1 MKVGQVVAVVDI
13 GTTKISCC
21 IASIDEDEHFDIL
34 GVGYCICFGVKHGII
49 VDMDSV
55 SKSVAKAVEGAE
67 KTANL
72 RIKSV
77 YVNASGKFVRS
88 ELIHSSV
95 NIGGRIV
102 RHEDVKKLVYR
113 SIKKN
118 PKEEIIHS
126 IPILFEM
133 DSMVCTTDPIGMFSN
148 ILSANIN
155 VVRIPKVQLSN
166 IIVSLSRCH
175 LDVLGVVCS
184 GYASGLCVINSDSNQ
199 ENQIVIDFG
208 GGVTTI
214 NFFYKGRFCGL
225 ETIPFGA
232 DNITKDIA
240 CGIRVSN
247 LNAER
252 LKTLH
257 GAAFVSFDDKKKMIL
272 VPMQEENDVINLQQM
287 PKSDLN
293 EIIQPRVEE
302 LLKLIKEKIDKSV
315 FKCDFADNFVITG
328 GGSMLTGI
336 REFVSETFKKPVK
349 VQKMED
355 FSETF
360 GVQIGNNFATTVG
373 LIKFALL
380 SDDINLNHK
389 DDSEKNDD
397 IGFLKK
403 TMNWLENNL

>member
-1 MKVGQVVAVVDI
+1 MKVGQVIAVVDI
-13 GTTKISCC
+13 GSTKVCCC
-21 IASIDEDEHFDIL
+21 IASVDEHEHFDIL
-34 GVGYCICFGVKHGII
+34 GVGYCVCFGVKHGII
-49 VDMDSV
+49 IDMDLV
-55 SKSVAKAVEGAE
+55 SKSIARAVEEAE
-67 KTANL
+67 KAANL

-88 ELIHSSV
+88 ELIHSSI

-102 RHEDVKKLVYR
+102 RHEDVKKLIYK

-148 ILSANIN
+148 VLNANVN
-155 VVRIPKVQLSN
+155 VVTIPKVQINN
-166 IIVSLSRCH
+166 IIVSLARCH
-175 LDVLGVVCS
+175 LDVLGVVYS
-184 GYASGLCVINSDSNQ
+184 GYAAGLCVLNEDSNQ

-232 DNITKDIA
+232 DNITRDIA

-257 GAAFVSFDDKKKMIL
+257 GAAFVSFDDKKNMIL
-272 VPMQEENDVINLQQM
+272 VPMQEENNVINLQQM

-302 LLKLIKEKIDKSV
+302 ILKLIKEKIDKSV
-315 FKCDFADNFVITG
+315 FKCDFANNFIITG

-336 REFVSETFKKPVK
+336 REFVSETLKKSVK

-355 FSETF
+355 FSENF
-360 GVQIGNNFATTVG
+360 GIQIENDFATAIG
-373 LIKFALL
+373 MIKFALL

-403 TMNWLENNL
+403 TMSWLENNL